1 MLNNWISDAR
11 MKLPP
16 KAATLDTAILLV
28 DVVLAFVA
36 APASLEAKHMS
47 AMRWT
52 FPPVHFTAPQ

>member
-1 MLNNWISDAR
+1 

-36 APASLEAKHMS
+36 APASLKVKHMS
-47 AMRWT
+47 ANE
-52 FPPVHFTAPQ
+52 VDVSAG